1 MDLSFACCTELI
13 SVTSTVLED
22 AREGDVKAIASLI
35 NRSLQKKGISA
46 SVRLEHGDLEIMLDG
61 RQIPP
66 ESVAN
71 FLLQGLKKIDVEAA
85 YDVYIYGRKVGEPF
99 ATWCRDYEL
108 KPRPFGLVFD
118 SDRDQVSA
126 TRQPSGGINIQ
137 LSGPN
142 SQAFNIDA
150 VYAVGFVGI
159 FITILGVFSPVMT
172 APIVGSLSYLRNGAE
187 EAVLLLILTALSVLF
202 LVKKRYS
209 WLYGSSVWALLL
221 VGSTCL
227 YYQSVI
233 SDAKSSLD
241 RDLAGNPFRGLAEAA
256 MAGTGLSWGWFLLFL
271 GTGLVVVT
279 AYLKQR
285 KLDRQALVAMVV
297 TPLVPI
303 AILMTV
309 FFATMPYHAITSQGQ
324 ANRARES
331 EASNYVG
338 AINRGQQAFHLE
350 ELKFAENLDRLDVAV
365 PNETDNYEYEIT
377 STDNDMTAATAT
389 AKRRGL
395 KSITGAVFVGEDAA
409 GDFISDIIL
418 CKSDKPA
425 KKAPGIP
432 TLSQNGEFQCASGS
446 SEL

>member
-1 MDLSFACCTELI
+1 
-13 SVTSTVLED
+13 
-22 AREGDVKAIASLI
+22 
-35 NRSLQKKGISA
+35 
-46 SVRLEHGDLEIMLDG
+46 MLDG

-202 LVKKRYS
+202 LVKKS
-209 WLYGSSVWALLL
+209 
-221 VGSTCL
+221 
-227 YYQSVI
+227 
-233 SDAKSSLD
+233 
-241 RDLAGNPFRGLAEAA
+241 N
-256 MAGTGLSWGWFLLFL
+256 
-271 GTGLVVVT
+271 
-279 AYLKQR
+279 
-285 KLDRQALVAMVV
+285 
-297 TPLVPI
+297 
-303 AILMTV
+303 
-309 FFATMPYHAITSQGQ
+309 
-324 ANRARES
+324 NRFNA
-331 EASNYVG
+331 
-338 AINRGQQAFHLE
+338 
-350 ELKFAENLDRLDVAV
+350 
-365 PNETDNYEYEIT
+365 
-377 STDNDMTAATAT
+377 
-389 AKRRGL
+389 
-395 KSITGAVFVGEDAA
+395 
-409 GDFISDIIL
+409 
-418 CKSDKPA
+418 
-425 KKAPGIP
+425 
-432 TLSQNGEFQCASGS
+432 S
-446 SEL
+446 SELPKVGLIKMPSF